1 MNVLFEWKDSLLTGL
16 DSVDQQHHRLVDLI
30 NGLAASLV
38 DGHTPDHEHLT
49 VAHAAL
55 LDYTQTHFADE
66 ERLMAEFDLDPR
78 HITYHRSQHDFFVQQ
93 LTSLPLQGDDAST
106 QTTLSF
112 LVGWLSHHILG
123 LDQSLA
129 RQVMA
134 IRGGADASSS
144 FLAEASRRKQDSDPL
159 LEAINVMF
167 KVVSERNQEL
177 LRTNQLLEQRVAERT
192 AELTRANQHL
202 QLLAVN
208 DELTGLPNRRFA
220 ISMLA
225 ELWQGLQRNN
235 GFVAV
240 LMLDADKFKQ
250 VNDHHGHATG
260 DALLRKLALQLRQ
273 AVRGSDIVCRLGGDE
288 FLVVCPRC
296 DRAGAIQVA
305 EKILESATPHR
316 TENGNIFWD
325 GCMSIG
331 VAMLSAEMA
340 QPEDLLL
347 AADKALYRAKRN
359 GGHRIE
365 CA

>member
-1 MNVLFEWKDSLLTGL
+1 MNVLFEWKDALLTGL
-16 DSVDQQHHRLVDLI
+16 DSVDEQHHRLVDLI

-38 DGHTPDHEHLT
+38 NGRVLDRERLAG
-49 VAHAAL
+49 AHAAL
-55 LDYTQTHFADE
+55 LEYTQTHFADE
-66 ERLMAEFDLDPR
+66 ERLMAESGLDPR
-78 HITYHRSQHDFFVQQ
+78 HVAYHQSQHRFFVQQ
-93 LTSLPLQGDDAST
+93 LSSLPLHGDDAST
-106 QTTLSF
+106 QTTLRF

-123 LDQSLA
+123 IDHSLA

-134 IRGGADASSS
+134 IRAGSDATAS
-144 FLAEASRRKQDSDPL
+144 FHAEAARRKHDSDPL

-167 KVVSERNQEL
+167 KVVAERNQEL
-177 LRTNQLLEQRVAERT
+177 LRANQLLEQRVAERT
-192 AELTRANQHL
+192 AELTHANQQL

-220 ISMLA
+220 VSVLT
-225 ELWQGLQRNN
+225 ELWQGLQRND

-250 VNDHHGHATG
+250 VNDRHGHATG
-260 DALLRKLALQLRQ
+260 DTLLRKLAVQLRQ
-273 AVRGSDIVCRLGGDE
+273 AVRASDIVCRLGGDE

-296 DRAGAIQVA
+296 DRDGALQVA
-305 EKILESATPHR
+305 QKILDSATPQH
-316 TENGNIFWD
+316 TGDGEVCWD

-331 VAMLSAEMA
+331 VAVLTTEMK
-340 QPEDLLL
+340 QPEELLH